1 MLSFES
7 WVGKVKTGIITGEFV
22 VISSNNKLKKKKK
35 LTTTTTKTT
44 IMLISYYYYYYH
56 HFIYKD
62 NHLIDQGDFWPK
74 IH

>member
-7 WVGKVKTGIITGEFV
+7 WVGKVKTGIITDEFV
-22 VISSNNKLKKKKK
+22 VISSNNKLKKKKP
-35 LTTTTTKTT
+35 TTI
-44 IMLISYYYYYYH
+44 IMLISYYYYYH